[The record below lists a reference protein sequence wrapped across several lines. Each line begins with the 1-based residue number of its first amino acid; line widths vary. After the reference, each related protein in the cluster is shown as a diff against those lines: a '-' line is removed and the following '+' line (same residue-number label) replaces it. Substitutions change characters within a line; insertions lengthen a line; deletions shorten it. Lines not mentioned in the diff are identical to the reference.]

1 MWSPSVEPGCLVQA
15 LLLLVLRPLSELLR
29 PLGIY
34 ICNMGTSILGVVLE
48 KVLLGWS
55 WPIENECNS
64 FLNIVSEEY
73 TKLSCLGPSSDFQ
86 PGCPETMPFLS
97 SLNVYT

>member
-64 FLNIVSEEY
+64 FLNIDSEEY
-73 TKLSCLGPSSDFQ
+73 TKLSFLGPSSDFQ

-97 SLNVYT
+97 SFNVYT